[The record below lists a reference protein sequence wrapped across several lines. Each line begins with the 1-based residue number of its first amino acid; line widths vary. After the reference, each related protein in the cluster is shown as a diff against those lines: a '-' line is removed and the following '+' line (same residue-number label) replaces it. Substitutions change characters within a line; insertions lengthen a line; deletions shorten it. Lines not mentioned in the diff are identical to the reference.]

1 MCYQEMKKKR
11 NDVTVEIRKNKRDE
25 TLQKKRNVPNTEDTT
40 GIPHPPLTK
49 YCHNGINFVIS
60 LCPLIK
66 IIF

>member
-40 GIPHPPLTK
+40 GI
-49 YCHNGINFVIS
+49 NFVIS

-66 IIF
+66 IIFN